1 LVGVKPLGALLW
13 TAACHG
19 LFQLAAHGLSL
30 LRGALDMLSLGALE
44 SLVYAGCT
52 FAMLR
57 VFEPGVP
64 LRQSLGL
71 RPTDAG
77 MGLVGMGLGL
87 CLKLP
92 AESLTRAAERWF
104 PTSGAQLESRASL
117 FKTETPGDVIALLV
131 VLCVAA
137 PLVEELFFRGA
148 AFGRLAKE
156 GPRLAALVSGLTF
169 VVVHPDL
176 RHWPALVVVAGVLS
190 YLRLAGGS
198 LLPCLGLHVAFNAA
212 GVLALVTG
220 VASVTQ
226 PLEVDV
232 LPLFASWLAAGLLLA
247 LLVRLSNNPLALR
260 ARAEDRA

>member
-19 LFQLAAHGLSL
+19 LFQVAAHGLSL
-30 LRGALDMLSLGALE
+30 LRGALDMLSLGAVE
-44 SLVYAGCT
+44 ALVYAGCT

-64 LRQSLGL
+64 VRQSLGL
-71 RPTDAG
+71 RPTDASL
-77 MGLVGMGLGL
+77 GLIGMGLGL

-92 AESLTRAAERWF
+92 AESLTRVAEQWF
-104 PTSGAQLESRASL
+104 PSSDAQLEARASL
-117 FKTETPGDVIALLV
+117 YRTQTLGDVMTLLV

-156 GPRLAALVSGLTF
+156 GPRLAALVSGATF
-169 VVVHPDL
+169 VMVHPDL

-220 VASVTQ
+220 AASVTR
-226 PLEVDV
+226 PLDIAL
-232 LPLFASWLAAGLLLA
+232 LPLFASWLAAGLLLV
-247 LLVRLSNNPLALR
+247 LLVRRSHNPLALR